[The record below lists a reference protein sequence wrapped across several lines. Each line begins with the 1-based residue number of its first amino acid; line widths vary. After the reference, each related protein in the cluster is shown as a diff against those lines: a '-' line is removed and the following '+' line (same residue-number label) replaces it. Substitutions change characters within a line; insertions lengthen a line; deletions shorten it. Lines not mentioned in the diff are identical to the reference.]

1 MNHRLVIICFSLVV
15 LFLGGVSM
23 SAQELPAY
31 YKTTTDVA
39 ARKKADP
46 TSKNVFLVDKGE
58 RVVVSKIQTGKD
70 GRPWGYCT
78 DDKQSGQGWVR
89 MMYLLYVKPAPVEA
103 APKEE
108 IKQWKQIL
116 LHTAHFFGYQQAN
129 VWWFYGCLLV
139 AIVCLYFSYV
149 LFRTKLYYGLLVH
162 ALAILAILVYLSQNC
177 NELFW
182 HVNWESVRWWSIVG
196 MIIYFLFAYFI
207 WQFVKEFALGGHLYL
222 VDHPLFAILSFVFS
236 IGWLLVLID
245 FGANFFVEHIG
256 LTTVLLFIFI
266 PRPKKPRIYVE
277 GEGYI
282 TGRGYDGG
290 SKFLGDNGI
299 RYCYDGKHWE
309 RM

>member
-1 MNHRLVIICFSLVV
+1 MSHRLATICFLLAV
-15 LFLGGVSM
+15 LLLGGMSM

-39 ARKKADP
+39 IRKKANP
-46 TSKNVFLVDKGE
+46 VSKNVFLVDKGE
-58 RVVVSKIQTGKD
+58 TVVVSKIKTGKD

-89 MMYLLYVKPAPVEA
+89 MMYLTYDKPAPIEA
-103 APKEE
+103 APKEV
-108 IKQWKQIL
+108 KQWKQIL
-116 LHTAHFFGYQQAN
+116 LHTAHFLGYQQAN
-129 VWWFYGCLLV
+129 VWWFYGCLFVVVMCLCFSFFLSFIKPYLSLLMHAIAILT
-139 AIVCLYFSYV
+139 AIVYFS
-149 LFRTKLYYGLLVH
+149 
-162 ALAILAILVYLSQNC
+162 QNY

-196 MIIYFLFAYFI
+196 TIMFFLFAYYI
-207 WQFVKEFALGGHLYL
+207 WELVKGFALGGKLYIGEK
-222 VDHPLFAILSFVFS
+222 PLFAILCFVCS
-236 IGWLLVLID
+236 LGWLAVLVD

-256 LTTVLLFIFI
+256 LSTVLLFIFL

-282 TGRGYDGG
+282 TGRGYNGG
-290 SKFLGDNGI
+290 SKFLGDNGV
-299 RYCYDGKHWE
+299 RYYYDGKRWE

>member
-1 MNHRLVIICFSLVV
+1 MSHRLVTICFLLLV
-15 LFLGGVSM
+15 LLLGGMSM
-23 SAQELPAY
+23 FAQELPAY

-39 ARKKADP
+39 ARKKANP
-46 TSKNVFLVDKGE
+46 VSKNVFLVDKGNT
-58 RVVVSKIQTGKD
+58 VVVSKIKTGKD

-78 DDKQSGQGWVR
+78 DDKQSGQGWIR
-89 MMYLLYVKPAPVEA
+89 MMYLIYDKPAPIEV
-103 APKEE
+103 APKE
-108 IKQWKQIL
+108 IKQWKLIL
-116 LHTAHFFGYQQAN
+116 IHTAHFLGYQQAN

-139 AIVCLYFSYV
+139 VVMCLFFSFF
-149 LFRTKLYYGLLVH
+149 LFRTKPYYGLLLH
-162 ALAILAILVYLSQNC
+162 AIAILTALVYLSQNC

-196 MIIYFLFAYFI
+196 MIMYFLVAYFI
-207 WQFVKEFALGGHLYL
+207 WGLVKEFALSGYL
-222 VDHPLFAILSFVFS
+222 DIGEHPLFAILCFVFCL
-236 IGWLLVLID
+236 GWLAVLVD

-256 LTTVLLFIFI
+256 LSTVLLFIFL

-277 GEGYI
+277 GEGYV

-299 RYCYDGKHWE
+299 RYYYDGKRWE